1 MALIVSQI
9 YITRTAQVMNYDKD
23 TTISDWERFDSTDHP
38 KRSLI
43 IDISQ
48 TLTNMST
55 ENRAKRRKQKLR
67 EDLVLEHIEDKR
79 RPGARLKSI
88 FGKLFNW

>member
-1 MALIVSQI
+1 MSGL
-9 YITRTAQVMNYDKD
+9 VMNYDND

-43 IDISQ
+43 TDISQ

-67 EDLVLEHIEDKR
+67 EDLVREHIDDKR

-88 FGKLFNW
+88 IGKLFNW